1 MSIALENLS
10 AALIIDD
17 GEPMESNNHRIS
29 MNLLIQSLKYHWRD
43 REDFFVG
50 GNMFVYYSPNQVK
63 NQDFKGPDFFVVLDV
78 DGTRHRDAWIAWEED
93 GSLPDMVI
101 ELMSPSTA
109 EADLTTKKD
118 IYERK
123 FKTQDYFV
131 CDPNNPSLLKGWT
144 LINRRYKSL
153 SANEQGRLYCESLGL
168 WLGVWQGKIENSQG
182 NWLRFFDADGNVV
195 LLADEAADQRA
206 DLERQQK
213 ELERLE
219 KEQAIQQKEQ
229 AIQQK
234 EQAIQQKEQAIQQ
247 LEMERLQKERLAA
260 KLRDL
265 GINPDEI

>member
-1 MSIALENLS
+1 MIMSLALENLPRN
-10 AALIIDD
+10 LITDD

-29 MNLLIQSLKYHWRD
+29 MNLLIQSLKYHWRE

-93 GSLPDMVI
+93 GRLPDVVI

-118 IYERK
+118 IYERTL
-123 FKTQDYFV
+123 KTQDYFV
-131 CDPNNPSLLKGWT
+131 CDPHNPSLLKGWT

-168 WLGVWQGKIENSQG
+168 WLGVWQGKIENIQG
-182 NWLRFFDADGNVV
+182 NWLRFFEGDGSLV

-234 EQAIQQKEQAIQQ
+234 EQAIQQ